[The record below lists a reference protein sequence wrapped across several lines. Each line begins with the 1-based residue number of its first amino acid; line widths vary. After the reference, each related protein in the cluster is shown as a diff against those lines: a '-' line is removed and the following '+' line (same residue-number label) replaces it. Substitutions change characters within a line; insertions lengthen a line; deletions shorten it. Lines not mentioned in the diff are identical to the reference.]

1 VRAGTL
7 ETYRIYT
14 EGGYQPKNPKEL
26 HTFNKMDATNPTF
39 ENWRVNDPRNPKE
52 LHTFDEVAPVLLRT

>member
-1 VRAGTL
+1 MQ
-7 ETYRIYT
+7 
-14 EGGYQPKNPKEL
+14 EGGHQPKNPKEL

-52 LHTFDEVAPVLLRT
+52 LHTFDEVAPMLLRT